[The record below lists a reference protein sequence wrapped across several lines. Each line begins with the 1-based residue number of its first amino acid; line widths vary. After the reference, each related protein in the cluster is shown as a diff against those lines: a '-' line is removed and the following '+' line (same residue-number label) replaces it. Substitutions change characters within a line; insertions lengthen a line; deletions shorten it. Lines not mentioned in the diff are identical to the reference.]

1 MKINFKHTTNAFL
14 ILYVIPML
22 NCGVALTSEKTIKI
36 PPKTQTEVFRLNLI
50 HGNVENLY
58 GLNVGIFNSVNNSM
72 IGAQVGIVNLSD
84 KNTYG
89 WQFAIINMAEK
100 KDYSRFRQALQ
111 IYLLELK
118 KIPPVYK

>member
-1 MKINFKHTTNAFL
+1 
-14 ILYVIPML
+14 ML

-100 KDYSRFRQALQ
+100 KRIIQDSDRHCKSTYWNSKKFRRFTSRNFQFGNQ
-111 IYLLELK
+111 YFPDIN
-118 KIPPVYK
+118 